1 MKYLLLS
8 FVPSFPPQAEG
19 GRRLRRGLQ
28 PHPLLLLLAD
38 RGLHLAGHGRAD
50 DSKVRHQTQHGGGGL
65 GGGAENSASRA
76 EAAGSF
82 MEGGE
87 RADKHSSVLHSI
99 SHVLNSA
106 GFHILS
112 SLLLFTLWN
121 VIIERTASVEFMS
134 HCFVEN
140 MMVSG

>member
-50 DSKVRHQTQHGGGGL
+50 DSKVRQQTQRSG

-99 SHVLNSA
+99 SRVLNSA

-121 VIIERTASVEFMS
+121 VIIEGTASVEFMS